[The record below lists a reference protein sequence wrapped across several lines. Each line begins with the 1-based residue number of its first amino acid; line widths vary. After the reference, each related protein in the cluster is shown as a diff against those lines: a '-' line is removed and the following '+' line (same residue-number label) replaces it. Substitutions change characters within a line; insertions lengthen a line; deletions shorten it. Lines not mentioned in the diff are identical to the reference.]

1 MALPLPSSHPS
12 SSSPVFFPITP
23 FRRVCDA
30 SSVGESLYL
39 QLTMAWSVV
48 PLKLWHQDHQD
59 QWVQSPGLA
68 CLRSAWQGLSFH
80 SEQREDKRAHILD
93 RHESQ
98 KLNKKKMLTWSGK
111 SASVMIHCLSA
122 PRSIHSKL
130 CSGGIVPQ
138 FKPCDPHKIKQVK
151 PTCYYY
157 FNWFIMKFCCF
168 FPSWCSHMRHYIEY
182 NEFNSGMTLIRL
194 INFRYFF
201 FYFCGI
207 HILLYGINVCTY
219 HLKTVAYAS
228 STPLTGYLRLLCGD
242 NRQYLGFHLCPGWD
256 CICFP
261 GCILGNVFPFLLS
274 TQVFT
279 YMGQN
284 RSLGVQGKN
293 WGLVKVASGVTL
305 SFQKAAHFLPC

>member
-68 CLRSAWQGLSFH
+68 CLRSAWQGLPFH

-151 PTCYYY
+151 PACYYY
-157 FNWFIMKFCCF
+157 FNWFI
-168 FPSWCSHMRHYIEY
+168 
-182 NEFNSGMTLIRL
+182 NE
-194 INFRYFF
+194 
-201 FYFCGI
+201 
-207 HILLYGINVCTY
+207 ILLLFSLLVFS
-219 HLKTVAYAS
+219 HAS
-228 STPLTGYLRLLCGD
+228 L
-242 NRQYLGFHLCPGWD
+242 HW
-256 CICFP
+256 I
-261 GCILGNVFPFLLS
+261 
-274 TQVFT
+274 
-279 YMGQN
+279 
-284 RSLGVQGKN
+284 
-293 WGLVKVASGVTL
+293 
-305 SFQKAAHFLPC
+305 